1 MRKRPGLAISL
12 QVTEANARIAWSI
25 SMKGRTVLFVCT
37 GNTCRSPMAE
47 GLARHLIAHGLL
59 EGDRNWQ
66 IQSAGAWASLGSPA
80 TPEAVHAMARLE
92 VDISTHRSQPL
103 TRDLIDWAAVI
114 IGMSQSHLDQVLELD
129 PGAGDKV
136 IRLDPERDIEDPI
149 GQPQEVYDQT
159 ARAIKRLLQ
168 ARLKELAR

>member
-1 MRKRPGLAISL
+1 M
-12 QVTEANARIAWSI
+12 T
-25 SMKGRTVLFVCT
+25 GRTVLFVCT

-80 TPEAVHAMARLE
+80 TPEAIDAMRHLE

-103 TRDLIDWAAVI
+103 TNDLINWAAII

-129 PGAGDKV
+129 PGARGK
-136 IRLDPERDIEDPI
+136 IMRLDPQGDVEDPI
-149 GQPQEVYDQT
+149 GQSQEVYDET
-159 ARAIKRLLQ
+159 AREIRRLLRI
-168 ARLKELAR
+168 RLKELAR

>member
-1 MRKRPGLAISL
+1 M
-12 QVTEANARIAWSI
+12 T
-25 SMKGRTVLFVCT
+25 GRTVLFVCT

-59 EGDRNWQ
+59 KNDRNWQ

-80 TPEAVHAMARLE
+80 TPEAIDAMHRLG

-103 TRDLIDWAAVI
+103 SRDLIDWAAVI

-129 PGAGDKV
+129 PAARDK
-136 IRLDPERDIEDPI
+136 IMRLDPGGDIEDPI
-149 GQPQEVYDQT
+149 GQSQEVYDQT
-159 ARAIKRLLQ
+159 AREIKRLLEV
-168 ARLKELAR
+168 RLKELTR

>member
-1 MRKRPGLAISL
+1 
-12 QVTEANARIAWSI
+12 
-25 SMKGRTVLFVCT
+25 MKGRTILFVCT

-47 GLARHLIAHGLL
+47 GLARHLLASGLL

-80 TPEAVHAMARLE
+80 TPEAIDAMRRLG

-114 IGMSQSHLDQVLELD
+114 FAMSQSHLDQVLSLD
-129 PGAGDKV
+129 PHAREKV
-136 IRLDPERDIEDPI
+136 RRLDPETDVEDPI
-149 GQPQEVYDQT
+149 GRSQEVYDHT
-159 ARAIKRLLQ
+159 ARTIRRLLE

>member
-1 MRKRPGLAISL
+1 MTA
-12 QVTEANARIAWSI
+12 
-25 SMKGRTVLFVCT
+25 RTVGFVCT

-80 TPEAVHAMARLE
+80 TPEAIDAMRRLD

-103 TRDLIDWAAVI
+103 TTDLIDWAAII

-129 PGAGDKV
+129 PDARRKV
-136 IRLDPERDIEDPI
+136 MRLDPQRDIEDPI
-149 GQPQEVYDQT
+149 GQSQQVYDET
-159 ARAIKRLLQ
+159 AREIRRLLEI
-168 ARLKELAR
+168 RLKELAR